1 MQPRLIAILTACLAA
16 GVTSEE
22 SGRRVVTFVNEFP
35 DKTIELFWE
44 DHEKGIRRKAGKVE
58 PRGAYINVETTV
70 GHEFSYVV
78 DNQRHFVVPSNVNSN
93 GGQFVSLF
101 GSEDGVQVR
110 CELSDVGERGT
121 AEKLDI
127 MIKPYWSPM
136 GATRFLELVRQGY
149 FDGVALNRVVPKFLT
164 QFGIAKDVGLRRKF
178 EKEAFP
184 DDSGENRK
192 FRPGYMSFA
201 GNGVDSRTTEVFIV
215 MPGAPHYQLNH
226 FGQNSWETPFGYVE
240 AEDLEVLTR
249 IKAYGDVPP
258 FGEGPDSARIY
269 DEDGYAYLEEKFP
282 DLDYLDTCY
291 VVAERISDEL

>member
-1 MQPRLIAILTACLAA
+1 MQPRLITILAACLAA

-22 SGRRVVTFVNEFP
+22 SERRVVTFVNEFP

-44 DHEKGIRRKAGKVE
+44 DHEGGSRRVAGKVS
-58 PRGAYINVETTV
+58 PRGAYVNVETTV

-78 DNQRHFVVPSNVNSN
+78 DNQRHFVVPSNVNSK

-110 CELSDVGERGT
+110 CELSNVGERGT

-164 QFGIAKDVGLRRKF
+164 QFGIAKDVELRRKF

-201 GNGVDSRTTEVFIV
+201 GRGVDSRTTEVFIV
-215 MPGAPHYQLNH
+215 MPGAPHHQLIH

-240 AEDLEVLTR
+240 KEDLEVLTR
-249 IKAYGDVPP
+249 IKAYGDIPP
-258 FGEGPDSARIY
+258 FGEGPESTRIY
-269 DEDGYAYLEEKFP
+269 EEDGYDYLEEKFP